1 MMKSLKEINC
11 NVEKEDLRLKK
22 QSSDPRFLFKEINSF
37 KKEILLYFNDSYP
50 SRPSILTKMF
60 KCIDIN
66 WKRSR

>member
-50 SRPSILTKMF
+50 SRP
-60 KCIDIN
+60 
-66 WKRSR
+66 